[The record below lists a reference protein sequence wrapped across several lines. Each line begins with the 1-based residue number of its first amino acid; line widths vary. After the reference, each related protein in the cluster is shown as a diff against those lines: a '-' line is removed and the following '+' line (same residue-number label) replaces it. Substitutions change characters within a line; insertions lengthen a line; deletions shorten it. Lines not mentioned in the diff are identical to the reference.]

1 MAATSDR
8 VGIRATLS
16 PHSSVSPGAPA
27 VPAELRESIYEES
40 PDLGPAPVVPRS
52 ESLRQLGRSGLHRSG
67 RGPGLR
73 DEVASRDPISL

>member
-40 PDLGPAPVVPRS
+40 PDFGPAPVVPRS